1 MLTRFIHKLTER
13 TSLHCRNLSKEAEE
27 RGLRQGAPI
36 SPMLF
41 ILAIDPLQRVL
52 HLAAKRGV
60 TPNLSEVQGDQSIL
74 ICKRCGDFCESKEA
88 GHHDPKGYLVFFF
101 WQATGLYTNPQK
113 TEVFLISCD
122 GPDLKDI
129 LEGFP
134 AAVKSLPCRYLGLP
148 LHLKKL

>member
-36 SPMLF
+36 SPILF

-74 ICKRCGDFCESKEA
+74 ICKQCGDFCESKEA
-88 GHHDPKGYLVFFF
+88 GHHDPKGYFGFFF
-101 WQATGLYTNPQK
+101 GKLQGFTLTPRK
-113 TEVFLISCD
+113 
-122 GPDLKDI
+122 LK
-129 LEGFP
+129 FF
-134 AAVKSLPCRYLGLP
+134 
-148 LHLKKL
+148 

>member
-27 RGLRQGAPI
+27 RGLGAPI

-60 TPNLSEVQGDQSIL
+60 LHL
-74 ICKRCGDFCESKEA
+74 ISLRSKGIKA
-88 GHHDPKGYLVFFF
+88 SLYANDAVIFVSPRKQDIATLKDILVFFG
-101 WQATGLYTNPQK
+101 QATRLYTNLQK
-113 TEVFLISCD
+113 TKVFLISCD